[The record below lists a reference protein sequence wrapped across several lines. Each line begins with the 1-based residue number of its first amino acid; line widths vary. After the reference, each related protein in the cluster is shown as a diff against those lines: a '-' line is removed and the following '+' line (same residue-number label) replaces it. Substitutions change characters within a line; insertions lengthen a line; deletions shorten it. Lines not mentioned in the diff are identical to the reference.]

1 MSTTFNKKAIFF
13 DLDHTLWD
21 FEKNSALA
29 FEVLLPKHNITIP
42 VADFLEHYIPAN
54 ANYWKL
60 YRDGHVT
67 QQQLRYGRLKDVF
80 VALNYEI
87 TDADL
92 DLLSVDYISL
102 LPTNNHLF
110 EGTIELLEYLKPK
123 YSLHII
129 TNGFHEVQA
138 LKMKSANID
147 HYFETVTN
155 SENAGF
161 KKPHPAIYKYALTAA
176 KADKCDSIMIGDCIE
191 ADVQGALDCGID
203 AIYFNEHRLKTKPSI
218 VQVNHLLELKN
229 LL

>member
-1 MSTTFNKKAIFF
+1 MGTAIKKAIFF

-29 FEVLLPKHNITIP
+29 FEVLLPKHNICVNIN
-42 VADFLEHYIPAN
+42 DFLEYYVPAN

-60 YRDGHVT
+60 YRDGLIT
-67 QQQLRYGRLKDVF
+67 QQQLRYGRFKDVF

-87 TDADL
+87 DDNTIEV
-92 DLLSVDYISL
+92 LSNEYIRL

-110 EGTIELLEYLKPK
+110 DGAIELLEYLKPK

-138 LKMKSANID
+138 LKMRSANID

-155 SENAGF
+155 SENAGY
-161 KKPHPAIYKYALTAA
+161 KKPHPAIFEYALTAA
-176 KADKCDSIMIGDCIE
+176 NAQKCDSIMIGDCIE
-191 ADVQGALDCGID
+191 ADVQGALDCGLD
-203 AIYFNEHRLKTKPSI
+203 AIYFNEHRLEAHPS
-218 VQVNHLLELKN
+218 VKQVNHLLELKN

>member
-1 MSTTFNKKAIFF
+1 MSTTAKKAIFF

-21 FEKNSALA
+21 FDKNSALA
-29 FEVLLPKHNITIP
+29 FEVILPKHNINIGIT
-42 VADFLEHYIPAN
+42 DFLKHYIPAN
-54 ANYWKL
+54 VNYWKL
-60 YRDGHVT
+60 YRDGLIT
-67 QQQLRYGRLKDVF
+67 QQQLRYGRFKDVF

-87 TDADL
+87 KDETIEA
-92 DLLSVDYISL
+92 LSAEYIRL
-102 LPTNNHLF
+102 LPVNNHLF
-110 EGTIELLEYLKPK
+110 DGAIELLEYLKPK

-155 SENAGF
+155 SENAGY
-161 KKPHPAIYKYALTAA
+161 KKPHPAIFEYALTAA
-176 KADKCDSIMIGDCIE
+176 NAQKCDSIMIGDCIE

-203 AIYFNEHRLKTKPSI
+203 AIYFNEHRLEAHPSI
-218 VQVNHLLELKN
+218 KQVNHLLELKK

>member
-1 MSTTFNKKAIFF
+1 MSIANKKAIFF

-29 FEVLLPKHNITIP
+29 FEVLLPKYNIAIEP
-42 VADFLEHYIPAN
+42 ADFLEHYVPAN
-54 ANYWKL
+54 ATYWKL
-60 YRDGHVT
+60 YRDGLIT

-80 VALNYEI
+80 TALNYDI
-87 TDADL
+87 SDDLLADL
-92 DLLSVDYISL
+92 SDDYIRL

-110 EGTIELLEYLKPK
+110 EGVIELLEYLKPK

-138 LKMKSANID
+138 LKMKSAYID

-161 KKPHPAIYKYALTAA
+161 KKPHPSIFEYALTAA
-176 KADKCDSIMIGDCIE
+176 NVKKCDSIMIGDCIE
-191 ADVQGALDCGID
+191 ADVQGALNCGLD
-203 AIYFNEHRLKTKPSI
+203 AIYFNEHRLEAHPSI
-218 VQVNHLLELKN
+218 MQVNHLLELKN

>member
-1 MSTTFNKKAIFF
+1 MRITTKKAVFF

-29 FEVLLPKHNITIP
+29 FEVLLPRYNISISC
-42 VADFLEHYIPAN
+42 ADFLEHYIPSN
-54 ANYWKL
+54 VKYWKL

-80 VALNYEI
+80 TTLQYDI
-87 TDADL
+87 TDEVLERLSADY
-92 DLLSVDYISL
+92 VQL

-110 EGTIELLEYLKPK
+110 EGAVEILEYLKPK

-155 SENAGF
+155 SENAGY
-161 KKPHPAIYKYALTAA
+161 KKPHPAIFEYALTAA
-176 KADKCDSIMIGDCIE
+176 NAQKCDSIMIGDCIE
-191 ADVQGALDCGID
+191 DDVQGAVDCGID
-203 AIYFNEHRLKTKPSI
+203 AIYFNEHRLEAHPSVI
-218 VQVNHLLELKN
+218 QVNHLLELKN
-229 LL
+229 IL

>member
-1 MSTTFNKKAIFF
+1 MSIANKKAIFF

-29 FEVLLPKHNITIP
+29 FEVLLPKYKIAIETE
-42 VADFLEHYIPAN
+42 DFLKYYVPAN

-60 YRDGHVT
+60 YRDGHIT

-80 VALNYEI
+80 VAHNYDISDE
-87 TDADL
+87 
-92 DLLSVDYISL
+92 LLGKLSDDYVKL

-110 EGTIELLEYLKPK
+110 EGAVEVLEYLKPK

-161 KKPHPAIYKYALTAA
+161 KKPHPAIFEYALTAA
-176 KADKCDSIMIGDCIE
+176 NVEKCDSIMIGDCIE
-191 ADVQGALDCGID
+191 ADVQGALDCGLD
-203 AIYFNEHRLKTKPSI
+203 AIYFNEHHLDAQPFIT
-218 VQVNHLLELKN
+218 QVNHLLELKN